1 MIEFKLNGQDLF
13 ISRKGSY
20 MDGTPALKVTDRDGI
35 PWCTLTVY
43 VEGGDMFIRPEEGE
57 FLIKSWSEN
66 ESTYDLLVKEG
77 ILIPTGREIQTG
89 FVTAKVCKLSQ
100 PL

>member
-13 ISRKGSY
+13 ISRKGFY

-35 PWCTLTVY
+35 PWCILTVY
-43 VEGGDMFIRPEEGE
+43 VEGGDGVLEDGD

-66 ESTYDLLVKEG
+66 KSTYDTLVKEG
-77 ILIPTGREIQTG
+77 ILIPTGREIETG
-89 FVTAKVCKLSQ
+89 FVTAKVCKLSA